1 MSTTTV
7 ERILVGQ
14 ATLSTPI
21 VDVKHSLFQVSGSSE
36 RYGYRV
42 KKAADPPE
50 SETLN
55 VADPHFSQRYRSTCE
70 RGTM

>member
-55 VADPHFSQRYRSTCE
+55 AADPHFSQCYRSTCE

>member
-7 ERILVGQ
+7 DRILVGQ

-21 VDVKHSLFQVSGSSE
+21 VDVKRSVFQVSGSSE

-42 KKAADPPE
+42 KKVADPPE
-50 SETLN
+50 RETLN
-55 VADPHFSQRYRSTCE
+55 LADSHFSQCYGSTCE